1 MPKNNEP
8 AAEVKELIKLKE
20 MVHEMRMKD
29 KEKDEEYEI
38 YDADFFD
45 TVKKFETK
53 RSRSFQF
60 IVNTG
65 LEYNPKF
72 VQKIYKN

>member
-29 KEKDEEYEI
+29 KEKDKEYEI

-45 TVKKFETK
+45 TVKKFEAK

-65 LEYNPKF
+65 LEYNP
-72 VQKIYKN
+72 